1 MVGAAV
7 LPVLLDSCHDMFAI
21 HHLPIN
27 AICVYLGENK
37 LSVVANVNDAL
48 EVIKAIVLTYS
59 SCIFRPY
66 FGFVFNYWKVW

>member
-37 LSVVANVNDAL
+37 LRVVANVNDAL

-59 SCIFRPY
+59 SCIFRHY

>member
-48 EVIKAIVLTYS
+48 EVIEAIV
-59 SCIFRPY
+59 
-66 FGFVFNYWKVW
+66 